1 MKSQK
6 NTYSNA
12 FKLRVIEE
20 VLSGHLSKEQAQRK
34 HGIRGKSA
42 ILNWMR
48 KFGLS
53 EQTRLPDNFERMK
66 EEKAT
71 DTESLNKRIK
81 ELERALEDA
90 QLQAEGYSRM
100 IDIAE
105 RELKIKIR
113 KKPSTKQSGK

>member
-6 NTYSNA
+6 NNYSNA
-12 FKLRVIEE
+12 FKLRIIEE
-20 VLSGHLSKEQAQRK
+20 VLSGDLNKEQAQRK

-53 EQTRLPDNFERMK
+53 EQTRLPDNFKRMK
-66 EEKAT
+66 EEEEIDK
-71 DTESLNKRIK
+71 ESLNKRIK
-81 ELERALEDA
+81 ELERDLEDA
-90 QLQAEGYSRM
+90 KLKAEGYSRM

-113 KKPSTKQSGK
+113 KKPSTKQSKK